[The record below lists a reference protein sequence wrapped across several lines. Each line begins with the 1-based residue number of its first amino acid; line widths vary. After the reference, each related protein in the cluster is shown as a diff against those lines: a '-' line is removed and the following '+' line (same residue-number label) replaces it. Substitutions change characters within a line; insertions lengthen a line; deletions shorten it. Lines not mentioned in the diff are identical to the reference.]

1 MLFKQ
6 WTDQS
11 IIQYLHNIMT
21 AYTLHIYFVYII
33 MYNIDL
39 SNIDNFIVLAS
50 IVIVGIQL
58 HNYHHV
64 EIRYNSYDLV

>member
-1 MLFKQ
+1 
-6 WTDQS
+6 
-11 IIQYLHNIMT
+11 MT